1 MKSGRSKKESRARRR
16 SDAKTAQRTAFSVA
30 FTLPFDASSRGKAK
44 GNSPNSPKCPNRR
57 RKEEDKAIE
66 VKQVAAAVQP
76 VVLAAQ
82 PVVEA
87 AHEVKVVQEQPAM
100 LGTEALKEARVNTKP
115 LREVVVVHGRAVA
128 AHDMVAKQL
137 QEGGKALWMIM
148 MIPKHFKTKPSR
160 KRVGKKP
167 NRWRSFS

>member
-1 MKSGRSKKESRARRR
+1 MGFLSYCVKMMKDAQSGICNKHGSEP
-16 SDAKTAQRTAFSVA
+16 AK
-30 FTLPFDASSRGKAK
+30 LKP
-44 GNSPNSPKCPNRR
+44 
-57 RKEEDKAIE
+57 EDKAIE

-137 QEGGKALWMIM
+137 QEGVPPRAAEAVPQAVSVFIRNVTMSASDIEKCCNATERFLCQKTSNGTCG
-148 MIPKHFKTKPSR
+148 IPAVLQPSLED
-160 KRVGKKP
+160 
-167 NRWRSFS
+167 

>member
-1 MKSGRSKKESRARRR
+1 MVAVFVSWHQESRVVLFEPRQ
-16 SDAKTAQRTAFSVA
+16 TWVGQ
-30 FTLPFDASSRGKAK
+30 
-44 GNSPNSPKCPNRR
+44 
-57 RKEEDKAIE
+57 DKAIE

-87 AHEVKVVQEQPAM
+87 AHEVKVVQEQPTM

-115 LREVVVVHGRAVA
+115 LREVVVVHGRAIA

-137 QEGGKALWMIM
+137 QEGGNALSMIM